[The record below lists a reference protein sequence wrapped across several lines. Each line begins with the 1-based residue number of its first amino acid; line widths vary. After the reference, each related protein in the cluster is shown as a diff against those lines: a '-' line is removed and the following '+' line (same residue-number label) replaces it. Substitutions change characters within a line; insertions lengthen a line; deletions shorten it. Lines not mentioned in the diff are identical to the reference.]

1 MTKRMVPRDG
11 MGPCRSGQSTFH
23 NTSLVFVALRYQS
36 ASLLMPVNLSRGGPD
51 EDGAKSTQEIR
62 MALDWKDSHMVGDC
76 TMDAEH
82 QEWFQLANQF
92 LMAGERQSMH
102 ASGKAFSQYTRHHF
116 VNEEALMH
124 KTQFP
129 YTATHIKEHERLVSN
144 LDKILDVVGMDV
156 LSQTELEDFVGLSLV
171 KHIANYDR
179 PFAVYVRRSG
189 AGSLV

>member
-11 MGPCRSGQSTFH
+11 VALLGAERRH
-23 NTSLVFVALRYQS
+23 LRNTLLVFVALRYQS
-36 ASLLMPVNLSRGGPD
+36 AALLMPVNLSQGGPD

-62 MALDWKDSHMVGDC
+62 MALDWKDTHMVGDC

-102 ASGKAFSQYTRHHF
+102 ASGKAFSQYTKHHF

-156 LSQTELEDFVGLSLV
+156 LSQAELEDFVTLSLA

-179 PFAVYVRRSG
+179 PFAVYVRRNG
-189 AGSLV
+189 AVAPA